1 LEVHIGDG
9 EEEEQ
14 VVSSPAC
21 LPAWMPDP
29 KCVKDA
35 DDTDYS
41 QYIADL
47 CIFTADR
54 LSLRGLV
61 LVVNG
66 VEYLNLYIQIC
77 T

>member
-1 LEVHIGDG
+1 
-9 EEEEQ
+9 
-14 VVSSPAC
+14 
-21 LPAWMPDP
+21 MPDP

-54 LSLRGLV
+54 LSLRELV
-61 LVVNG
+61 LVVVKWCGASQPIYPNMYMIYQRIDRP
-66 VEYLNLYIQIC
+66 VIYAA
-77 T
+77 